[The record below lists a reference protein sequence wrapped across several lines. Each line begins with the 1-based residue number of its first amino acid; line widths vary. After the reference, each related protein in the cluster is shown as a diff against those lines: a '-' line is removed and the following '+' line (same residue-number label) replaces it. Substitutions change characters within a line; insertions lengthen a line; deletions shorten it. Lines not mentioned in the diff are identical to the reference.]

1 MMRMPGSLLRRKY
14 RLVLALTAVVLIL
27 AAGGVSYLMQP
38 AGGDTDYL
46 IDCVK
51 GAPLQRV
58 AAGLER
64 RGVIRSAR
72 AFVWLARLRGEDDR
86 IKVGTYQVRGSM
98 TPREILRKMVAGEVY
113 AHRFAVPEGYSI
125 YQLAELLEAREI
137 FSRRDFLAACA
148 DRQLI
153 RELGLPGP
161 TVEGY
166 LFPATYMITPAMK
179 PAEVIRMMV
188 TQFDRAYAGRF
199 GAAAC
204 GQAAVRHRLVTL
216 ASLVEKEAVAASERP
231 VIASVFYNRLK
242 RGMRLQSDPTSV
254 YGVRAFAGNVSSR
267 DVRRKNP
274 YNTYQIDGLPPG
286 PIGNP
291 GVEALQAVMAPART
305 PYLYFVAKKD
315 GTHFFSTTL
324 DQHNSAVTTY
334 LKGAAGGPAAGKRA
348 TGYRNDD
355 PSLTGRR

>member
-1 MMRMPGSLLRRKY
+1 MMRMPAALLRRKY
-14 RLVLALTAVVLIL
+14 RLVLALAAVVLIL

-86 IKVGTYQVRGSM
+86 IKIGTYQVRGSM

-137 FSRRDFLAACA
+137 FNRQEFLAACA

-166 LFPATYMITPAMK
+166 LFPATYMITPTMK
-179 PAEVIRMMV
+179 PAEAIRMMV
-188 TQFDRAYAGRF
+188 AQFDRAYAGRF

-216 ASLVEKEAVAASERP
+216 ASLVEKEAVVASERP

-334 LKGAAGGPAAGKRA
+334 LK
-348 TGYRNDD
+348 
-355 PSLTGRR
+355 